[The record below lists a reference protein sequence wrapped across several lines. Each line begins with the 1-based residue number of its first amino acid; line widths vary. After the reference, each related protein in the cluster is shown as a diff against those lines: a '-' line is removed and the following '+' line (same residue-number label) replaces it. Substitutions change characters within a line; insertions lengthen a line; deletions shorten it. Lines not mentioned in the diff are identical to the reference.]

1 MGPSG
6 ASACCFALTGRRSP
20 PPLTP
25 NPARSSNVVTHGVR
39 IKASALFMPEHPQ
52 CFTYSL
58 RMSLVEGE
66 HPDWE
71 ECQLFTRDIV
81 LSNEPSDG
89 TAPRV
94 VHGEGV
100 IGQHPVLSDAGYI
113 NADRHDYDTGE
124 VEDGEFVYQSC
135 SGHLGA
141 DGGFFE
147 GHLDFVPA
155 RPPPASI
162 RVAIGKF
169 PLTWGVRGFVY

>member
-1 MGPSG
+1 M
-6 ASACCFALTGRRSP
+6 
-20 PPLTP
+20 
-25 NPARSSNVVTHGVR
+25 VTHGVR

-71 ECQLFTRDIV
+71 ECQLFARDIV

-113 NADRHDYDTGE
+113 NADRHDYDTGQ

-135 SGHLGA
+135 SGYLGA

-147 GHLDFVPA
+147 GHLDFVPGA
-155 RPPPASI
+155 GELDNLPASI